1 MSVELTEAAARRIQ
15 TQLAQRGKGVGL
27 RLGVRQAGC
36 SGYAYVVDYADEV
49 RAGDTVF
56 TAHGVQV
63 VVAQQDLP
71 KLDGI
76 RVDFRR
82 EGLSEA
88 FRFDN
93 PQAKALCGCGESFHL
108 EKTPAH

>member
-15 TQLAQRGKGVGL
+15 AQLAQRGKGLGL

-36 SGYAYVVDYADEV
+36 SGYAYVLDYADDVHE
-49 RAGDTVF
+49 GDAVF
-56 TAHGVQV
+56 DAHGARVI
-63 VVAQQDLP
+63 VAQADLP
-71 KLDGI
+71 MLAGI

-88 FRFDN
+88 FRSDN
-93 PQAKALCGCGESFHL
+93 PNAQALCGCGESFHL
-108 EKTPAH
+108 EKPAA